1 MIQPTGSMTQHSWF
15 PSFLYYLY
23 SPIRC
28 NYFQLFNRD
37 HYCSSS
43 PSSRTEYFNTN
54 NKATAWTVSYLSET
68 NTTHSPLTVTLALKR
83 SGNVC
88 ISTLYSD
95 KSPQKWKFPLAFLL
109 HVCLRTILIYVS
121 RDLRKWP
128 RQITIRVWSALPIHI
143 FKTCMD
149 RFNSLWETCA
159 N

>member
-23 SPIRC
+23 SPIRRC

-83 SGNVC
+83 NVC

-95 KSPQKWKFPLAFLL
+95 KSPQKMEVPTCFPFICMSQNNSHLRQQRPQEMTQTNHNQGMECLAYSHLQNL
-109 HVCLRTILIYVS
+109 HG
-121 RDLRKWP
+121 
-128 RQITIRVWSALPIHI
+128 QI
-143 FKTCMD
+143 
-149 RFNSLWETCA
+149 
-159 N
+159 

>member
-1 MIQPTGSMTQHSWF
+1 MTQHSWF

-23 SPIRC
+23 SPIRRC

-95 KSPQKWKFPLAFLL
+95 KSPQKMEVPTCFPFICMSQNNSHLRQQRPQEMTQTNHNQGMECLAYSHLQNL
-109 HVCLRTILIYVS
+109 HG
-121 RDLRKWP
+121 
-128 RQITIRVWSALPIHI
+128 QI
-143 FKTCMD
+143 
-149 RFNSLWETCA
+149 
-159 N
+159 

>member
-1 MIQPTGSMTQHSWF
+1 MTQHSWF

-95 KSPQKWKFPLAFLL
+95 KSPQKMEVPTCFPFICMSQNNSHLRQQRPQEMTQTNHNQGMECLAYSHLQNL
-109 HVCLRTILIYVS
+109 HG
-121 RDLRKWP
+121 
-128 RQITIRVWSALPIHI
+128 QI
-143 FKTCMD
+143 
-149 RFNSLWETCA
+149 
-159 N
+159 